1 MPLLG
6 KLFSKDAKAYKYL
19 PDSIAA
25 FPQGEVLKKALKN
38 AGFSKVEFRRFTGGV
53 CTFYLATK

>member
-6 KLFSKDAKAYKYL
+6 RLFSKDTKAYKYL

-25 FPQGEVLKKALKN
+25 FPQGEILQSALKR
-38 AGFSKVEFRRFTGGV
+38 AGFSEVKFRRFTGGV